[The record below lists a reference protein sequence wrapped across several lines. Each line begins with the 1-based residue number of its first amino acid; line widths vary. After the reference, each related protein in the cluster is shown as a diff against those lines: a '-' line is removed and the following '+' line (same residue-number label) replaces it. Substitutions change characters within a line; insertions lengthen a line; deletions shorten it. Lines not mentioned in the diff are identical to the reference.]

1 MPEGDDRDRTL
12 AQVNA
17 LIDDFV
23 NLCNA
28 INILGELTPRIRANI
43 LNGLLTDSGIG
54 VSPGTPQG
62 GSGGT
67 YVHDFGG
74 P

>member
-1 MPEGDDRDRTL
+1 MNSSGH
-12 AQVNA
+12 
-17 LIDDFV
+17 
-23 NLCNA
+23 
-28 INILGELTPRIRANI
+28 RANI
-43 LNGLLTDSGIG
+43 LNGALSDSGIG

-62 GSGGT
+62 GGGI